1 MNLLIKSGRVIDPET
16 NLDSRVDIL
25 IEKGKITKIGKIAKI
40 PSGFKIIDADKK
52 IVFPGLIDLHTHL
65 REPGE
70 EEKETIETGTK
81 AAARGGFTGIVA
93 MPNTRPPVDSRSVV
107 EFIRNQ
113 AERKGLVNVYV
124 IGSITRERRGETL
137 SEIADLKKAGVVAL
151 SDDGSPVLNSE
162 LMRRALEYARM
173 FNLPIISHAED
184 LYLSNGGLMHEGFVS
199 TRLGLAGIPSVAE
212 EIGIARDIM
221 LAEYTGGRLHLAH
234 ISTAGSVELVRRAK
248 KKGLKVTAETCPHYF
263 SLTDKAV
270 ETFETSS
277 KINPPLRPEKDRQ
290 AIIKGLKDGTID
302 VIATDHAPHTLAEK
316 ELDYDSAPFG
326 IVGLET
332 ALSLAVSKLLKEEKF
347 SPLALAAKMSLNP
360 AKILGLDKGRV
371 QVGKVADLTIVDLN
385 KEYTVRVEDFA
396 SKGKSSPFQGWSL
409 QGKVEVTI
417 VGGKV
422 VYSNTEK
429 VNFLQNENT

>member
-184 LYLSNGGLMHEGFVS
+184 LYLSNGGVMHEGFVS